1 MALQDI
7 DVSVTVPNV
16 DGWLNTLNDYASD
29 AIARANNVAGSLNGF
44 IPPNPPV
51 DVDFTQVDTTLP
63 TTTVPKP
70 KAPTVS
76 LGTRLPPA
84 TPTLTNIDILVSQA
98 PTFNEVDPSI
108 NLPIPPSPLDISLPL
123 KNFTV
128 NTDVDFPVT
137 PDVVL
142 PSIPTLVELNIP
154 QPQDIAIPLFDQP
167 FPTSNSLIVPGVT
180 FGFNESPYQSDLLD
194 KVKLTLLNRLNGG
207 TGLSSIVEEALWNR
221 GRDRESRA
229 ALLAERTLLE
239 ERATFGWD
247 RPQGSLLSSLDT
259 IIQETQSKIIE
270 LNREILIKQADLE
283 QTNLQNS
290 IQQTISLEG
299 VLISQHNDIVKR
311 ALEVAKYTQ
320 DIAVEIF
327 KLSVNKYNSEVE
339 AYKAFATS
347 YSARVQAE
355 LSKVEIF
362 KAQIDA
368 ERLKGDIN
376 EQNIKIYVASLE
388 GIKSNVEIYKSLI
401 GAISEK
407 LKAEAL
413 KVEVYRS
420 EVEAYSE
427 GVKAKATE
435 YGAYSEQ
442 IKGELAKV
450 EIFDS
455 KVKAFT
461 GRMQAYATESDIKIK
476 KAEIES
482 TVNELKIKQFESL
495 VDSFIKQVQADQ
507 LIYQSAVDIYK
518 GETQMYLADVGAR
531 NAEAELILKEAEN
544 IITQNKYAAD
554 VGINSAQIS
563 LEGLKAAYLAM
574 LEGKRAAGNIYA
586 QIGSSA
592 LSAIN
597 VSASL
602 SGSAQIAAQET
613 HNYNTNI

>member
-1 MALQDI
+1 MALQDVN
-7 DVSVTVPNV
+7 VSVTVPNV
-16 DGWLNTLNDYASD
+16 DGWLNTLNDYASE
-29 AIARANNVAGSLNGF
+29 AIDHAASVANSLNGF

-51 DVDFTQVDTTLP
+51 DIDFLKVDTNI
-63 TTTVPKP
+63 VPVKVIKP

-76 LGTRLPPA
+76 LGSRNLPS
-84 TPTLTNIDILVSQA
+84 TPILSNIDVTIGNA
-98 PTFNEVDPSI
+98 PSFNEADPSV
-108 NLPIPPSPLDISLPL
+108 NLPSPPSPLDIFLPV

-128 NTDVDFPVT
+128 NTDVDFPIT
-137 PDVVL
+137 PNLVL
-142 PSIPTLVELNIP
+142 PTIPTLVDLNIP
-154 QPQDIAIPLFDQP
+154 TPQDIAIPLFDQP
-167 FPTSNSLIVPGVT
+167 FPTSNSLVIPGVT
-180 FGFNESPYQSDLLD
+180 FGFSETPYQSDLLN

-207 TGLSSIVEEALWNR
+207 TGLSPIVEEALWNR
-221 GRDRESRA
+221 GRDREARA
-229 ALLAERTLLE
+229 SLLAERTLLD
-239 ERATFGWD
+239 ERASAGWD
-247 RPQGSLLSSLDT
+247 RPQGSLLSSLDG
-259 IIQETQSKIIE
+259 IIQETQAKIIE

-299 VLISQHNDIVKR
+299 VLISQYNETVKR
-311 ALEVAKYTQ
+311 AFEVAKYTQ
-320 DIAVEIF
+320 DVAIEIF
-327 KLSVNKYNSEVE
+327 KLAVNKYNSELE
-339 AYKAFATS
+339 AYKAFATA

-388 GIKSNVEIYKSLI
+388 GIKSNVEIYKTLI
-401 GAISEK
+401 GAVSEK

-413 KVEVYRS
+413 KVEVYKS

-461 GRMQAYATESDIKIK
+461 GRMQAYAAESDVKIK
-476 KAEIES
+476 KAEIDS
-482 TVNELKIKQFESL
+482 SLNELKIKQFSAL
-495 VDSFIKQVQADQ
+495 VDAFIKQVQADQ
-507 LIYQSAVDIYK
+507 LIYQSAVDIYR
-518 GETQMYLADVGAR
+518 GETQMYLADVGAS
-531 NAEAELILKEAEN
+531 NAAAELSLKEADN
-544 IITQNKYAAD
+544 IILQNKYAAD
-554 VGINSAQIS
+554 VGINSAQVS

-574 LEGKRAAGNIYA
+574 LEGRKAAGSIFA

-602 SGSAQIAAQET
+602 SGQAQIQASES
-613 HNYNTNI
+613 HNYNTSL